1 VDYELITFDAYA
13 ALVDYRSSLL
23 PVVEAIPGID
33 RGRAADFLE
42 LWRARQLG
50 AAAMSNALEKGRI
63 PFREC
68 TALALDYALNRH
80 GLSMDGDAREE
91 LIQAWYPLTPWPEAD
106 RVLSALAAKG
116 YGLAILS
123 NGDQDMLEA
132 LAAGFETPFDHILS
146 SEQCG
151 MYKPHPRV
159 YGLPARELGI
169 ERYLHVAG
177 SPNDAIGASAAGVSC
192 YWSNRQG
199 DTVLLTEY
207 PPAHQGPD
215 LSGVLDLI

>member
-1 VDYELITFDAYA
+1 MGFELITFDAYA

-23 PVVEAIPGID
+23 PVVEGIPGIEKE
-33 RGRAADFLE
+33 RAADFLE

-50 AAAMSNALEKGRI
+50 AAAMSNALERGRI

-80 GLSMDGDAREE
+80 GLSVDSDARDE
-91 LIQAWYPLTPWPEAD
+91 LIQAWYSLTPWPEAG
-106 RVLSALAAKG
+106 RILAALKARD
-116 YGLAILS
+116 YRLAILS

-151 MYKPHPRV
+151 LYKPHPRV

-169 ERYLHVAG
+169 EKYLHVAG
-177 SPNDAIGASAAGVSC
+177 SPNDAIGASAAGISC
-192 YWSNRQG
+192 YWSNRRG
-199 DTVLLTEY
+199 DTVMLPDYPTEY
-207 PPAHQGPD
+207 QGPD
-215 LSGVLDLI
+215 LNGVLDLV

>member
-1 VDYELITFDAYA
+1 MAFELITFDAYA

-33 RGRAADFLE
+33 KEHAADFLE

-50 AAAMSNALEKGRI
+50 AAAMSNALEQGRI
-63 PFREC
+63 SFRDC
-68 TALALDYALNRH
+68 TALALDYALKRH
-80 GLSMDGDAREE
+80 DLSVDSDARDE
-91 LIQAWYPLTPWPEAD
+91 LIQAWNPLTPWPEAG
-106 RVLSALAAKG
+106 RVLAALKAKG
-116 YGLAILS
+116 YRLAILS

-151 MYKPHPRV
+151 VYKPHPRV

-169 ERYLHVAG
+169 EDYLHVAG
-177 SPNDAIGASAAGVSC
+177 SPNDAVGASAAGISC
-192 YWSNRQG
+192 YWSNRLG
-199 DTVLLTEY
+199 DTVLLPAY
-207 PPAHQGPD
+207 PPDYQGPD
-215 LSGVLDLI
+215 LSGVLDVV

>member
-1 VDYELITFDAYA
+1 MGFDLITFDAYA

-23 PVVEAIPGID
+23 PVVEAIPGSD
-33 RGRAADFLE
+33 PEHAADFLE
-42 LWRARQLG
+42 LWRSRQLG
-50 AAAMSNALEKGRI
+50 AAAMSNALEQGRI

-68 TALALDYALNRH
+68 TALALDYALKRH
-80 GLSMDGDAREE
+80 GLSVDSGTRDG
-91 LIQAWYPLTPWPEAD
+91 LIQAWYPLTPWPEAG
-106 RVLSALAAKG
+106 RVLAALKARD
-116 YGLAILS
+116 YRLAILS

-151 MYKPHPRV
+151 LYKPHPRV

-169 ERYLHVAG
+169 EKYLHVAG
-177 SPNDAIGASAAGVSC
+177 SPNDAIGASAAGIPC

-199 DTVLLTEY
+199 DTVMLPDY
-207 PPAHQGPD
+207 SPKYQGPD
-215 LSGVLDLI
+215 LNGVLDLV

>member
-1 VDYELITFDAYA
+1 MGFELITFDAYT

-33 RGRAADFLE
+33 KEHAADFLE

-50 AAAMSNALEKGRI
+50 AAAMSNALEQGRI

-80 GLSMDGDAREE
+80 GLSVDCDARDE
-91 LIQAWYPLTPWPEAD
+91 LIQAWYPLTPWPEAE
-106 RVLSALAAKG
+106 RVLAALKAKD
-116 YGLAILS
+116 YRLAILS

-132 LAAGFETPFDHILS
+132 LAAGFETPLDHILS

-151 MYKPHPRV
+151 LYKPHPRV
-159 YGLPARELGI
+159 YALPARELGI
-169 ERYLHVAG
+169 ENYLHVAG
-177 SPNDAIGASAAGVSC
+177 SPNDAIGASAAGIPC
-192 YWSNRQG
+192 YWSNRYG
-199 DTVLLTEY
+199 DTVTLPDY
-207 PPAHQGPD
+207 APAYQGAD
-215 LSGVLDLI
+215 LIGVLDVV